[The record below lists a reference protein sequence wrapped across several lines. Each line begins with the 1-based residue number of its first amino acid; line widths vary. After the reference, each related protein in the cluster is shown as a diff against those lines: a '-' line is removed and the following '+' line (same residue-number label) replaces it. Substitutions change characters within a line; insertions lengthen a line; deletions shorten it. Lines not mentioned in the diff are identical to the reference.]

1 MSEAKDSVFNIGNKA
16 VKLMEYT
23 FTITSNR
30 KRYPNKYITLIKR
43 IQNISM
49 DIFETVLNANEIDL
63 KNNHKL
69 RYEIQTKAIRLCD
82 RLSQF
87 VEMSMKLNLIG
98 SDTVKTWQKYICDV
112 KYMTISWRT
121 KENK

>member
-1 MSEAKDSVFNIGNKA
+1 
-16 VKLMEYT
+16 MEYT

-69 RYEIQTKAIRLCD
+69 RYEMQTKAIRLCD

>member
-1 MSEAKDSVFNIGNKA
+1 
-16 VKLMEYT
+16 MEYT

-30 KRYPNKYITLIKR
+30 KRYPNKYIALIKR

-49 DIFETVLNANEIDL
+49 DIFETVLTANEIDL
-63 KNNHKL
+63 KTNHKL
-69 RYEIQTKAIRLCD
+69 RYDAQTKAIRMCD

-87 VEMSMKLNLIG
+87 VEMSMRLKLIG
-98 SDTVKTWQKYICDV
+98 SDTVQTWQKYICDV